1 MTFERELELTV
12 ERLRHLSPARLEP
25 AREVVYEVLE
35 AMTERDVPRLQSHAW
50 GDQLRL
56 IGRDVSD
63 QQAFM
68 PVLRDLRRRFDLTL

>member
-1 MTFERELELTV
+1 MTFQRELELTV

-35 AMTERDVPRLQSHAW
+35 TMTARDVPRLASHAW
-50 GDQLRL
+50 GDQLWL

-63 QQAFM
+63 HQAFV